1 MATHLPQQRA
11 PQKPEIPD
19 KLYFRIGEVARL
31 CSVAPY
37 VLRFWETEFT
47 QLKPNKSGTGQ
58 RLYRRRDV
66 EMALRV
72 KRLLYDEGYT
82 IAGARQ
88 AIQAE
93 TRSKRGGGQPEL
105 PLPQQQQA
113 AQRAEARLHK
123 VRKELREILGM
134 LCGPYAAIAS
144 QGARLR
150 PRQPQS
156 PASSNCKFRA
166 ISVGLTASRRL
177 RGAMQKAIGH
187 DAAVV
192 HKSFHC
198 LHGAALSAEMV
209 EVRIAALRLVPRHQ
223 GEALPRLPFLKAGD
237 IAQDQHPPVI
247 RLQLFS
253 AANIARE
260 RDIPNHVHLIC

>member
-1 MATHLPQQRA
+1 MSRLKNSMANHLPQQRA
-11 PQKPEIPD
+11 PQKTEIPD

-93 TRSKRGGGQPEL
+93 SRSKRGNQSEL
-105 PLPQQQQA
+105 PLPQQQQTI
-113 AQRAEARLHK
+113 QRTEARLHK
-123 VRKELREILGM
+123 VRKELREILGILSTPAPQAQM
-134 LCGPYAAIAS
+134 QIKE
-144 QGARLR
+144 R
-150 PRQPQS
+150 PMAKTLGKP
-156 PASSNCKFRA
+156 
-166 ISVGLTASRRL
+166 GLFEL
-177 RGAMQKAIGH
+177 
-187 DAAVV
+187 
-192 HKSFHC
+192 
-198 LHGAALSAEMV
+198 
-209 EVRIAALRLVPRHQ
+209 
-223 GEALPRLPFLKAGD
+223 
-237 IAQDQHPPVI
+237 
-247 RLQLFS
+247 
-253 AANIARE
+253 
-260 RDIPNHVHLIC
+260 

>member
-1 MATHLPQQRA
+1 MATHLSQQRT
-11 PQKPEIPD
+11 PQKTEIPD

-37 VLRFWETEFT
+37 VLRFWESEFT

-93 TRSKRGGGQPEL
+93 SRSKRSGQPEL

-113 AQRAEARLHK
+113 VQRSEARLHK
-123 VRKELREILGM
+123 VRKELREILSV
-134 LCGPYAAIAS
+134 LSVPV
-144 QGARLR
+144 
-150 PRQPQS
+150 PQT
-156 PASSNCKFRA
+156 P
-166 ISVGLTASRRL
+166 
-177 RGAMQKAIGH
+177 
-187 DAAVV
+187 
-192 HKSFHC
+192 
-198 LHGAALSAEMV
+198 
-209 EVRIAALRLVPRHQ
+209 VP
-223 GEALPRLPFLKAGD
+223 
-237 IAQDQHPPVI
+237 V
-247 RLQLFS
+247 
-253 AANIARE
+253 RE
-260 RDIPNHVHLIC
+260 RTLPTVPAKPGLFEL

>member
-1 MATHLPQQRA
+1 VRVGSRLNISMATHLPQQRA

-93 TRSKRGGGQPEL
+93 TRSKRGSGQPEL
-105 PLPQQQQA
+105 PLPQHQQSVQLL
-113 AQRAEARLHK
+113 EARLHK
-123 VRKELREILGM
+123 VRKELREILSG
-134 LCGPYAAIAS
+134 LAAPMP
-144 QGARLR
+144 QMQVKER
-150 PRQPQS
+150 PAA
-156 PASSNCKFRA
+156 PAAKP
-166 ISVGLTASRRL
+166 GLFEL
-177 RGAMQKAIGH
+177 
-187 DAAVV
+187 
-192 HKSFHC
+192 
-198 LHGAALSAEMV
+198 
-209 EVRIAALRLVPRHQ
+209 
-223 GEALPRLPFLKAGD
+223 
-237 IAQDQHPPVI
+237 
-247 RLQLFS
+247 
-253 AANIARE
+253 
-260 RDIPNHVHLIC
+260 

>member
-11 PQKPEIPD
+11 PQKTEIPD

-31 CSVAPY
+31 CKVPPY

-93 TRSKRGGGQPEL
+93 TRSKREGQPEL
-105 PLPQQQQA
+105 PLPQQQA
-113 AQRAEARLHK
+113 AQKAEVRLHK
-123 VRKELREILGM
+123 VRKELREILSM
-134 LCGPYAAIAS
+134 LAAPTPQAQVQAS
-144 QGARLR
+144 PR
-150 PRQPQS
+150 PTLT
-156 PASSNCKFRA
+156 PAAKP
-166 ISVGLTASRRL
+166 GLFEL
-177 RGAMQKAIGH
+177 
-187 DAAVV
+187 
-192 HKSFHC
+192 
-198 LHGAALSAEMV
+198 
-209 EVRIAALRLVPRHQ
+209 
-223 GEALPRLPFLKAGD
+223 
-237 IAQDQHPPVI
+237 
-247 RLQLFS
+247 
-253 AANIARE
+253 
-260 RDIPNHVHLIC
+260 

>member
-82 IAGARQ
+82 IAGAREKLKN
-88 AIQAE
+88 E
-93 TRSKRGGGQPEL
+93 TRTTKSPVLPFPKKMAGPDLKR
-105 PLPQQQQA
+105 
-113 AQRAEARLHK
+113 
-123 VRKELREILGM
+123 VRQGLQEILTI
-134 LCGPYAAIAS
+134 LS
-144 QGARLR
+144 THR
-150 PRQPQS
+150 
-156 PASSNCKFRA
+156 
-166 ISVGLTASRRL
+166 SR
-177 RGAMQKAIGH
+177 
-187 DAAVV
+187 
-192 HKSFHC
+192 
-198 LHGAALSAEMV
+198 
-209 EVRIAALRLVPRHQ
+209 
-223 GEALPRLPFLKAGD
+223 
-237 IAQDQHPPVI
+237 
-247 RLQLFS
+247 
-253 AANIARE
+253 
-260 RDIPNHVHLIC
+260 

>member
-1 MATHLPQQRA
+1 MATHLPQQRTA
-11 PQKPEIPD
+11 QKPEIPD

-47 QLKPNKSGTGQ
+47 QLKSNKSGTGQ

-93 TRSKRGGGQPEL
+93 SRSKRAGQPEL

-113 AQRAEARLHK
+113 SQRTEARLHK
-123 VRKELREILGM
+123 VRKELREILSI
-134 LCGPYAAIAS
+134 LSIPT
-144 QGARLR
+144 
-150 PRQPQS
+150 PQQQ
-156 PASSNCKFRA
+156 
-166 ISVGLTASRRL
+166 I
-177 RGAMQKAIGH
+177 
-187 DAAVV
+187 
-192 HKSFHC
+192 
-198 LHGAALSAEMV
+198 
-209 EVRIAALRLVPRHQ
+209 
-223 GEALPRLPFLKAGD
+223 
-237 IAQDQHPPVI
+237 
-247 RLQLFS
+247 
-253 AANIARE
+253 RE
-260 RDIPNHVHLIC
+260 RERPAPTPAAKTGLFEL

>member
-1 MATHLPQQRA
+1 MVCWARNPLASARKAPAGKASWPILLSEGGFWQAYRLNTSMATHLPQQRA

-93 TRSKRGGGQPEL
+93 TRSKRRRPAGTPV
-105 PLPQQQQA
+105 A
-113 AQRAEARLHK
+113 AA
-123 VRKELREILGM
+123 
-134 LCGPYAAIAS
+134 
-144 QGARLR
+144 
-150 PRQPQS
+150 
-156 PASSNCKFRA
+156 
-166 ISVGLTASRRL
+166 TTSRRTTDGSAPAQSAQGVARDPEHASAPTPQL
-177 RGAMQKAIGH
+177 QVKKERP
-187 DAAVV
+187 AATP
-192 HKSFHC
+192 
-198 LHGAALSAEMV
+198 AAK
-209 EVRIAALRLVPRHQ
+209 P
-223 GEALPRLPFLKAGD
+223 G
-237 IAQDQHPPVI
+237 
-247 RLQLFS
+247 LF
-253 AANIARE
+253 E
-260 RDIPNHVHLIC
+260 L